1 MEAVVRRALSWMY
14 RCEVVVACGAL
25 LLVAGALLSDVIA
38 RELFG
43 NGLFGA
49 QRFSVFCN
57 AVGGLLGFAIVV
69 HTGGHLRVAVV
80 DQLFP
85 TNWHPVMARIGD
97 VISCALCGMLMYYAV
112 IFVRSTYTVG
122 DTDAVFNIKI
132 WPLQGVL
139 VYLFAASALRYLC
152 YALFPALRPAESE
165 NLT

>member
-1 MEAVVRRALSWMY
+1 MEAITSRVLSWMF

-38 RELFG
+38 REVLG

-49 QRFSVFCN
+49 QRFAVFCN

-85 TNWHPVMARIGD
+85 AHWHSAMARIGD
-97 VISCALCGMLMYYAV
+97 LLSCALCLLLMYYAYV
-112 IFVRSTYTVG
+112 FVGSTYTVG

-132 WPLQGVL
+132 WPIQSVL
-139 VYLFAASALRYLC
+139 IYLFAASALRYLC
-152 YALFPALRPAESE
+152 YAFFPALRPAESE
-165 NLT
+165 NMA